1 MPGGESV
8 VVRLRST
15 TTGTRSVRPK
25 DELGRYGEELAARHL
40 QDDGFVVLERN
51 WRCDLG
57 EVDIVARD
65 ADVLVVCEVKTRRST
80 SHGSPFEAVTERKLH
95 RLERLG
101 LRWIRDHDVRP
112 SSMRVD
118 VVSVL
123 RPTSGRTVIEHVR
136 GLR

>member
-1 MPGGESV
+1 MGA
-8 VVRLRST
+8 VRDGSA
-15 TTGTRSVRPK
+15 GAAPVRAK
-25 DELGRYGEELAARHL
+25 DALGRYGEELAARHL
-40 QDDGFVVLERN
+40 VADGFVVLERN

-65 ADVLVVCEVKTRRST
+65 ADVLVVCEVKTRRSA

-101 LRWIRDHDVRP
+101 LRWMRDRGVRP
-112 SSMRVD
+112 ASMRVD

-123 RPTSGRTVIEHVR
+123 RPRSGRTEIEHVR